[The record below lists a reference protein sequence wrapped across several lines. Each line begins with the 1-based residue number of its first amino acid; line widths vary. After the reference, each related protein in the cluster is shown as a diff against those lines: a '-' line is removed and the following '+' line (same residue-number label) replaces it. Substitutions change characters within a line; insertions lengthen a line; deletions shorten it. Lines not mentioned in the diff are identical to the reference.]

1 MTNWL
6 KQYKWFAA
14 GGFVLVIIISA
25 IIVMQNVKHEP
36 SASPSVPGE
45 AAAHS
50 SDRPQT
56 VKNDEKAKEAETI
69 VVDLKGA
76 VKQPGVYEMRAG
88 DRVHHLL
95 KKAGGT
101 VKKAAEEQVNLAAVL
116 QDGMVIYIPYEG
128 EESAPIPSESGA
140 SAADGGAGEMINI
153 NTASSEELQE
163 IPGVGPSKAEAII
176 TYREENGPFQT
187 IEDITNVSGIG
198 EKSFEKI
205 KSSISVK

>member
-1 MTNWL
+1 MLNWL

-14 GGFVLVIIISA
+14 GGLALVVII
-25 IIVMQNVKHEP
+25 
-36 SASPSVPGE
+36 
-45 AAAHS
+45 AAAVVTKGGDDLSSAHS
-50 SDRPQT
+50 SVPDEALQSPEKT
-56 VKNDEKAKEAETI
+56 ASLPEDKKNEEKEEI
-69 VVDLKGA
+69 VIDLKGA
-76 VKQPGVYEMRAG
+76 VKQPGVYEMKAG

-101 VKKAAEEQVNLAAVL
+101 VKKADQKQVNLAAIL
-116 QDGMVIYIPYEG
+116 RDGMVVYIPFQGEEASAHSESGSYLAEG
-128 EESAPIPSESGA
+128 EEENT
-140 SAADGGAGEMINI
+140 INI
-153 NTASSEELQE
+153 NTASAKELE
-163 IPGVGPSKAEAII
+163 DIPGVGPSKAEAIV